1 MVIDRSWTYCLNCSK
16 PLKISFAKVAAIT
29 LLSVLVMSIL
39 YVFVLDD
46 FIASKNTPSKK
57 KINKILSK
65 KYGEDFDEISLYGEV
80 ANKDE
85 VMGCDGSYCVVK
97 KGKG

>member
-1 MVIDRSWTYCLNCSK
+1 MVIDRSWTYCPNCSK

-46 FIASKNTPSKK
+46 FIASKNTP
-57 KINKILSK
+57 
-65 KYGEDFDEISLYGEV
+65 
-80 ANKDE
+80 
-85 VMGCDGSYCVVK
+85 
-97 KGKG
+97 